1 MKYGYTVQAESP
13 SDFLIVLF
21 QLEKEGGEGGRE
33 GGREGGQEDR
43 GGREG
48 GEGERETEREEKM
61 ALHETNH
68 YAGEALFLKCEVI
81 VCTSDLSR
89 TISNV

>member
-33 GGREGGQEDR
+33 GGREGKR
-43 GGREG
+43 TEG
-48 GEGERETEREEKM
+48 EERGERERGRQKERRRWPCMKQITM
-61 ALHETNH
+61 QVKL
-68 YAGEALFLKCEVI
+68 C
-81 VCTSDLSR
+81 S
-89 TISNV
+89 

>member
-33 GGREGGQEDR
+33 GGRARGQRRKR
-43 GGREG
+43 GGRGREG
-48 GEGERETEREEKM
+48 DRKRGEDGL
-61 ALHETNH
+61 A
-68 YAGEALFLKCEVI
+68 
-81 VCTSDLSR
+81 
-89 TISNV
+89 

>member
-33 GGREGGQEDR
+33 GGREEGRE

-48 GEGERETEREEKM
+48 KRTEEEERGERERGRQKERRRWPCMKQITM
-61 ALHETNH
+61 QVKL
-68 YAGEALFLKCEVI
+68 C
-81 VCTSDLSR
+81 S
-89 TISNV
+89 

>member
-21 QLEKEGGEGGRE
+21 QLEREGEREGGSGRE
-33 GGREGGQEDR
+33 GVREGGQEDR

-48 GEGERETEREEKM
+48 GEGEGDRKR
-61 ALHETNH
+61 
-68 YAGEALFLKCEVI
+68 GEDGLA
-81 VCTSDLSR
+81 
-89 TISNV
+89 